1 MKKLQNLLFI
11 GLLLC
16 AATGLVAYQLL
27 FGDLPDPQE
36 LPQYHLQPSVRIT
49 DRQGRLLYDVIDAN
63 SGRNM
68 ALPLEQIPSILR
80 QATVDTEDGTFYTNP
95 GVDLL
100 GIARAFWINLRGG
113 EVLAGGSTITQ
124 QVSRNLLLTAEERSQ
139 RTLTRKLR
147 ESLLAWRVARTFS
160 KDDILGLYLNQMY
173 YGALA
178 YGVEAAAQTYF
189 GKPAADL
196 TLAES
201 ALLVGLT
208 QAPSAYNP
216 FVNPDAAKA
225 RQLVVLSLMLQAGSI
240 SQEQHDLAV
249 REPLF
254 YAATPYPV
262 NAPHFVMMVQT
273 ELDALFPA
281 EAVYESGGLTVRTTL
296 NLDWQTQAE
305 QIITEQLF
313 RLNNPPGGV
322 SHHAGSAALIALDT
336 HNGQVLALVGSPD
349 YFDEAHSGAINM
361 AAVPRQ
367 PGSALK
373 PIIYAAALSPDR
385 AQPWTPAT
393 LLFDVRTAFLT
404 HEGEYYVPVNYDRNE
419 NGPVLLRTALG
430 SSLNIPAVLTLDAV
444 GVQPALDFANDL
456 GLTFPGD
463 AQDYD
468 LSLALGGGAV
478 RLIDLTAAYAAFANG
493 GARIQPGLILEV
505 RDSRGELRYTAPPP
519 TPVQVMDARVA
530 WLISDILSDNDA
542 RRLSF
547 GGASVLNIDRIA
559 AVKTGTT
566 NDFHDNWT
574 VGYTPDLVVGVW
586 VGNAGNEP
594 MQNVSGISGAGPIWH
609 YFMRAALAGQPDKA
623 FPQPPGLTSVEV
635 CALSGLLPGD
645 ICPYRQREWFI
656 AGTEPTVTDAFFQEV
671 IVDKTT
677 GLLATEETPAAL
689 RAAQLVLDLP
699 PLLHPWARMQGLAL
713 LDDLLLASADA
724 GSQSG
729 TAALRL
735 IYPDPNTIFRIS
747 PTLPRQTQQVRLAAV
762 ANAAIHQ
769 VTFWLDDAPLATVNQ
784 PPFETWWPLSPGT
797 HGLWVEGRD
806 ASGAVVRT
814 EVIHFEVRLPE
825 DEAVP
830 SPGGLP

>member
-1 MKKLQNLLFI
+1 MKRLRRLALI

-16 AATGLVAYQLL
+16 GSAALVAYQLL

-36 LPQYHLQPSVRIT
+36 LPQYRLQPSVRIT

-80 QATVDTEDGTFYTNP
+80 QATVDTEDGTFYANP
-95 GVDLL
+95 GVDLV

-139 RTLTRKLR
+139 RTLRRKLR
-147 ESLLAWRVARTFS
+147 ESLLAWQVARAFS
-160 KDDILGLYLNQMY
+160 KDDILALYLNQMY

-178 YGVEAAAQTYF
+178 YGIEAAAQTYF
-189 GKPAADL
+189 GQPAAAL
-196 TLAES
+196 TLAEG

-254 YAATPYPV
+254 YVAAPYPV
-262 NAPHFVMMVQT
+262 NAPHFVMMVQA
-273 ELDALFPA
+273 ELDELFSA
-281 EAVYESGGLTVRTTL
+281 ATVYESGGLTVRTTL

-305 QIITEQLF
+305 GIIREQLF

-336 HNGQVLALVGSPD
+336 HSGEVLALVGSPD
-349 YFDEAHSGAINM
+349 YFDETNSGAINM
-361 AAVPRQ
+361 AVSPRQ

-373 PIIYAAALSPDR
+373 PIIYAAALSPER
-385 AQPWTPAT
+385 PQPWTPAT

-404 HEGEYYVPVNYDRNE
+404 HEGEPYVPVNYARDE

-430 SSLNIPAVLTLDAV
+430 SSLNIPAVLALDAV

-505 RDSRGELRYTAPPP
+505 RDSRGQLHYTPPP
-519 TPVQVMDARVA
+519 AAPVQVMDARVA

-547 GGASVLNIDRIA
+547 GGASVLNMGRIA

-574 VGYTPDLVVGVW
+574 VGYTPDLAVGVW

-609 YFMRAALAGQPDKA
+609 TFMRAALAGQPDKA

-645 ICPYRQREWFI
+645 VCPYRQREWFI
-656 AGTEPTVTDAFFQEV
+656 AGTEPTETDAFFQEV
-671 IVDKTT
+671 IIDKTT

-689 RAAQLVLDLP
+689 RAAQLVFDLP
-699 PLLHPWARMQGLAL
+699 PALHPWARAQRLAL
-713 LDDLLLASADA
+713 LDDLLVASAA
-724 GSQSG
+724 GSQPE

-797 HGLWVEGRD
+797 HRLWVEGRD
-806 ASGAVVRT
+806 ASGETVRT
-814 EVIHFEVRLPE
+814 EIVQFEVRLPDKGNE
-825 DEAVP
+825 D
-830 SPGGLP
+830 LP